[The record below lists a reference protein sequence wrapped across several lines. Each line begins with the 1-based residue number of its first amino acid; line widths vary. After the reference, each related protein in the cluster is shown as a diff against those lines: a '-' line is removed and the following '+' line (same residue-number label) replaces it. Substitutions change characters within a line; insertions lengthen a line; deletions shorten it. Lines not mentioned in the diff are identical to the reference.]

1 MKFRIISFIIL
12 IIYCTMFLS
21 SCSILDPVLYETHLF
36 KRSSEQ
42 IYKLAEKSVGEIVTY
57 DKFDQAISLGTCF
70 VYSSDGKLITNYHV
84 IEDAY
89 SASVTIDEKNYM
101 VDKIISY
108 DPDIDLAIIKINAT
122 NLTPLSMNY
131 GNVSGG
137 EKVYAVGSSKGLTLS
152 FTTGVVASP
161 DRVFDD
167 VVYIQHD
174 AAISNGNSGGPLFN
188 EYGEVIGINSMGLK
202 EGQNINFAISI
213 EEINNIKY
221 KKSMDFNDFYYE
233 NGKEAFKKLRN
244 YAISTGSFDTG
255 TSGSSL
261 YIIQLDSFYTPSV
274 NGTITPCLTYEL
286 DSEMIGFYLI
296 NDNCTVVIFFD
307 KKLDGTYEVFYKDNN
322 VDALYGTIYAS
333 TYVQGTTLDYS
344 YYPGQSTLTKAT
356 DMTSLLIYKLD
367 TLYKSIGITAYDLG
381 FKAYK

>member
-1 MKFRIISFIIL
+1 
-12 IIYCTMFLS
+12 MFLS

-57 DKFDQAISLGTCF
+57 DKHGQAMSLGTCF

-89 SASVTIDEKNYM
+89 SATVTINQKEYI

-108 DPDIDLAIIKINAT
+108 DSDIDLAIIKVNAT
-122 NLTPLSMNY
+122 NLTQLSLYY

-152 FTTGVVASP
+152 FTTGIVASP

-188 EYGEVIGINSMGLK
+188 EYGEVIGVNSWGLK

-213 EEINNIKY
+213 EEINNIKN
-221 KKSMDFNDFYYE
+221 KTSMDFNDFYYE

-255 TSGSSL
+255 TSGSDI
-261 YIIQLDSFYTPSV
+261 YVRQFDSFYIPSV
-274 NGTITPCLTYEL
+274 NGKITPCLTYEL

-296 NDNCTVVIFFD
+296 NDDCTVVIFFD
-307 KKLDGTYEVFYKDNN
+307 KKLDGTYDVFYKDKNID
-322 VDALYGTIYAS
+322 VLYGTIYAS
-333 TYVQGTTLDYS
+333 TYVKGATLDYG

-356 DMTSLLIYKLD
+356 DMTSLLIYKLN
-367 TLYKSIGITAYDLG
+367 TLFKSIGITTYDLG

>member
-1 MKFRIISFIIL
+1 MLRTLPPDALENACITL
-12 IIYCTMFLS
+12 LS
-21 SCSILDPVLYETHLF
+21 TGSYQVERLVERLLLAGYTRSSQVEGPGQFALRGGILD
-36 KRSSEQ
+36 
-42 IYKLAEKSVGEIVTY
+42 
-57 DKFDQAISLGTCF
+57 
-70 VYSSDGKLITNYHV
+70 VYS
-84 IEDAY
+84 
-89 SASVTIDEKNYM
+89 
-101 VDKIISY
+101 
-108 DPDIDLAIIKINAT
+108 
-122 NLTPLSMNY
+122 PLMEEP
-131 GNVSGG
+131 VRC
-137 EKVYAVGSSKGLTLS
+137 E
-152 FTTGVVASP
+152 F
-161 DRVFDD
+161 FDD
-167 VVYIQHD
+167 
-174 AAISNGNSGGPLFN
+174 
-188 EYGEVIGINSMGLK
+188 EVDSL
-202 EGQNINFAISI
+202 
-213 EEINNIKY
+213 
-221 KKSMDFNDFYYE
+221 
-233 NGKEAFKKLRN
+233 
-244 YAISTGSFDTG
+244 GSFDTV

-261 YIIQLDSFYTPSV
+261 YIIQFDSFYTPSV